1 MVKAFQNF
9 AKGFGTCN
17 GKMIFSKVIQFLPL
31 GYRGSLKI
39 FAFFFKVRFES
50 I

>member
-17 GKMIFSKVIQFLPL
+17 GNMVFSKVTQFLPL

-39 FAFFFKVRFES
+39 FALFFKVRFDS
-50 I
+50 